1 MQCIQVKAK
10 ISAYMDGELDAARA
24 RSVADHLEACD
35 ACRKEFEAF
44 AAVDGYVHALPQ
56 AELPADFAA
65 TVASRARLRRPAET
79 SRSFDVFGRLLRFF
93 EAFFNLL
100 GLEVS
105 PATRALDEFNDVPSS
120 FIGYAYFKVY

>member
-1 MQCIQVKAK
+1 MNCDEATIK
-10 ISAYMDGELDAARA
+10 ISAYMDGELDAAEA
-24 RSVADHLEACD
+24 RSVAEHLTTCG

-44 AAVDGYVHALPQ
+44 SKVDGFLQALPQ
-56 AELPADFAA
+56 ADLPAGFAA
-65 TVASRARLRRPAET
+65 ELVSKTRLRRSAGTP
-79 SRSFDVFGRLLRFF
+79 RSFGALGRLLRFF